1 MRSQAMRRSQKRSD
15 GEGQTGEIAGVCVH
29 FGNQALVSEVVKG
42 IVARRDVGQGCAKVS
57 DGIGL
62 GSGPDEC
69 DRPLELINAIPVYVR
84 THAQGFLISVRD
96 LAMLQLLDRIERVLE
111 FFLRQLRCSDRQ
123 VWSSRAAAL
132 WDRLKGCHA
141 EIEVDSFGSG
151 LPARLFDDARCVGGG
166 EEVLVKEKKDED
178 GEEKARVSHVCG
190 LLYRSFAVVYI
201 SSLVRHLYG
210 SVWQKPHVSWGNAVS
225 LLPCSN

>member
-29 FGNQALVSEVVKG
+29 FGNQAFVSEVVKG
-42 IVARRDVGQGCAKVS
+42 IVARRDVGQGCAK
-57 DGIGL
+57 
-62 GSGPDEC
+62 
-69 DRPLELINAIPVYVR
+69 
-84 THAQGFLISVRD
+84 GFLISVRD

-132 WDRLKGCHA
+132 WVRLKGCHA
-141 EIEVDSFGSG
+141 EIEVDSFGSC